1 MKKIFTN
8 TPLFGSISHTPSS
21 RRVSAR
27 DIKNKWS
34 FPKFVIGNLNLIN
47 KQAAEVPDNNT
58 RGRRYINGFTLIE
71 LLVVVL
77 IIGILSAV
85 ALPQYQKAVERSKM
99 AEAVTMVRAIANA
112 HQVYYLANGVYLN
125 PQQID
130 LLDITVPG
138 TAAPA
143 SARIQTKDF
152 VYAPNGCGSSCT
164 DPEHLSGYL
173 ALATRVSANNEEQYT
188 IFITKEYPNR
198 IHCGYREPASTIQR
212 QLCTALDSNGTL

>member
-8 TPLFGSISHTPSS
+8 TPLFGSVSHTPSS
-21 RRVSAR
+21 RRVSVR
-27 DIKNKWS
+27 DIGCL
-34 FPKFVIGNLNLIN
+34 FIPRTTTL
-47 KQAAEVPDNNT
+47 
-58 RGRRYINGFTLIE
+58 RGDGKGVKGFTLIE

-130 LLDITVPG
+130 LLDIEVPG
-138 TAAPA
+138 KAAPA
-143 SARIQTKDF
+143 NVGSARIQTKDF
-152 VYAPNGCGSSCT
+152 VYAPNGCNSSCT
-164 DPEHLSGYL
+164 EPEGL
-173 ALATRVSANNEEQYT
+173 AGFLGLATRVSATNEEQYM
-188 IFITKEYPNR
+188 IYISKDNPNR
-198 IHCGYREPASTIQR
+198 ISCGLHAGATDIQT
-212 QLCTALDSNGTL
+212 QLCNALNSNGTL